1 MVVLVLLIFNT
12 LLYIKKSE
20 STKVITKKED
30 KKEVEEVVVEKAI
43 AEKIEVPKREE
54 NKKGRESI
62 YKAKMTENFRNLER
76 EINIQIHEAKRI
88 SQ

>member
-1 MVVLVLLIFNT
+1 MELWGTMKQNICNMRT
-12 LLYIKKSE
+12 S
-20 STKVITKKED
+20 
-30 KKEVEEVVVEKAI
+30 
-43 AEKIEVPKREE
+43 KREE

-62 YKAKMTENFRNLER
+62 YKAKMTENFGNLER